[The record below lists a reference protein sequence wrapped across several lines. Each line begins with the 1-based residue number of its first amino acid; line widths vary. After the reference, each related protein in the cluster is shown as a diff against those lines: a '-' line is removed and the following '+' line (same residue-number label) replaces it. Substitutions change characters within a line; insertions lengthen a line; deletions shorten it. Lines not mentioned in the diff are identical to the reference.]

1 MIELPFASF
10 FLSKM
15 LGQHTINLDIDHL
28 QSLDTELYRNL
39 LYLKVSEIKIGRSI
53 ETDFYHVMFSTLV
66 EPRYLLCPDEL
77 TKHYQDMSLDWRED
91 NKSIQYLLTYLHRC
105 FWNRPPSFC
114 VVTVFFNENLGL
126 QWKYLYISQI
136 TVICYPNFWPN

>member
-28 QSLDTELYRNL
+28 QSLDTELYKNL

-53 ETDFYHVMFSTLV
+53 ETDFYHVMFSTAG
-66 EPRYLLCPDEL
+66 L
-77 TKHYQDMSLDWRED
+77 TSPAAFSSAFGSTADA
-91 NKSIQYLLTYLHRC
+91 IPGLHL
-105 FWNRPPSFC
+105 S
-114 VVTVFFNENLGL
+114 
-126 QWKYLYISQI
+126 
-136 TVICYPNFWPN
+136 